1 MKPGLARFF
10 EGMADYFA
18 QPDGADVSG
27 RVAIYGGFVV
37 GHVEAAVRK
46 VYVLVRASV
55 PPEQWTSLLAAYYAT
70 RPARHFEPNRAAEP
84 FAAFLADQVASRGL
98 PEWLPAL
105 ARFEWA
111 DFEVY
116 ASEDDVPAE
125 VDALTPNPTLQA
137 LQHGWRIGAWV
148 KAGTARPAAPEAG
161 EETVLLWRHPRTH
174 RTIFLAADERALL
187 VLKIALEGLDVTTV
201 AAEGG
206 LDEGELRRLIA
217 AFARDGMV
225 IAPR

>member
-1 MKPGLARFF
+1 MKPGLSQFF
-10 EGMADYFA
+10 DQMADYFA
-18 QPDGADVSG
+18 NPARAEVDARQ
-27 RVAIYGGFVV
+27 AIYGRFVV

-46 VYVLVRASV
+46 VYPLVRASLS
-55 PPEQWTSLLAAYYAT
+55 PEEWDTLLTAYYAT

-84 FAAFLADQVASRGL
+84 FAAFLADRIIPERLL
-98 PEWLPAL
+98 PWLPAL

-116 ASEDDVPAE
+116 ACEEEIPE
-125 VDALTPNPTLQA
+125 QVDALTPNPTLQA
-137 LQHGWRIGAWV
+137 LQHGWRIAEWV
-148 KAGTARPAAPEAG
+148 RAGPSRPAAPELG
-161 EETVLLWRHPRTH
+161 DETVLFWRHPRTH

-187 VLKIALEGLDVTTV
+187 VLKIALEELDVSRV

-206 LDEGELRRLIA
+206 LAEAELRRLIA

-225 IAPR
+225 LSP